1 MVRCQQRVDDERSP
15 SSLTPPML
23 KPTTLIETAK
33 GIFLD
38 TLLHLNI
45 AEAMQARVLCQEE
58 TLQVGELV
66 YDLTKFHRVVVISI
80 GKAAA
85 PMADLLLSVLRPSLQ
100 RGQIVEGIVV
110 GSTKPLKEDPRIRF
124 FTGSHP
130 YPDQT
135 SSDAAENALNLLQS
149 CDDRCLVLF
158 LISGGAS
165 AMIEKP
171 LDNNITVDGVA
182 EFSRAL
188 VLSGLP
194 IAQMNTLRKHFS
206 RVKRGRL
213 AVAAQG
219 ATQCT
224 LLISDVPENALHI
237 VGSGPSLPDP
247 STTND
252 CRSIIS
258 ANLDALNLSSS
269 LLSFFSDPDLEETSQ
284 ADHPAFRKW
293 GWVSDV
299 QWRSLQDRRRVCH
312 TTWVS
317 CRHR

>member
-1 MVRCQQRVDDERSP
+1 
-15 SSLTPPML
+15 
-23 KPTTLIETAK
+23 
-33 GIFLD
+33 
-38 TLLHLNI
+38 
-45 AEAMQARVLCQEE
+45 MQARVLYQEE

-130 YPDQT
+130 YPDET

-269 LLSFFSDPDLEETSQ
+269 LLSFFSDPDLEETSK